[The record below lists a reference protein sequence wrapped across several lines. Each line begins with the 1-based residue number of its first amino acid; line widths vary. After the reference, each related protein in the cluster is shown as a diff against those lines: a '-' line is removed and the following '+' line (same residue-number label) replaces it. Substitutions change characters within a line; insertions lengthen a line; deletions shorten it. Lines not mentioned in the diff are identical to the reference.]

1 MAAVPSLE
9 ELRALALGAGLQ
21 HLGCTDAAPLTE
33 AREALEERK
42 AQGLNGSMQFTY
54 RNPARSTDPQA
65 TLPGARSILVG
76 ARSYHRHQPP
86 APDGVGPV
94 ARVARYVW
102 ADDHDVLVAGLE
114 TVAAALKAAGWRACV
129 VSDQNHLVDRAV
141 AHRAGLGWFGK
152 NANLLIPGAGSWF
165 ILGSVLTDAPVSE
178 VATAPVPDGCGTCS
192 RCVPACP
199 TGAIVAP
206 GVVDA
211 RRCLAWSLQ
220 TTGPF
225 PVDHRVAL
233 GDRIYGCD
241 ECQEVCPPNRLEVRR
256 AAPGGRSH
264 LDHLDQIGDPDRA
277 WVAVL
282 DLLESSDD
290 EIMAAHGRW
299 YVPERDPRYLRRNA
313 LVVLGNL
320 AVGAV
325 GAVGAVDA
333 GEAEP
338 VEPEPVEPEP
348 VEPEPVEPERVEPRV
363 RAVLSRCLADDDALV
378 RAHAVWSARRLGCD
392 DLLVDLADDPDP
404 LVREELARLVPP
416 RSPRRPAADT
426 TGAYRMPDGVMPDG
440 WMPDGGMTANG
451 TTSGESTADGVVAAP

>member
-1 MAAVPSLE
+1 MATAPSLD
-9 ELRALALGAGLQ
+9 ELRAVAAEAGVH
-21 HLGCTDAAPLTE
+21 HLGCTDAEPLTA
-33 AREALEERK
+33 ARTALEERK
-42 AQGLNGSMQFTY
+42 ARGLNGSMQFTY
-54 RNPARSTDPQA
+54 KNPVRSTDPQA

-76 ARSYHRHQPP
+76 ARSYHRRRPP

-102 ADDHDVLVAGLE
+102 ADDHEVLVAGLGA
-114 TVAAALKAAGWRACV
+114 VAAALKAAGWRACV

-165 ILGSVLTDAPVSE
+165 LLGSVLTDALVSE
-178 VATAPVPDGCGTCS
+178 VATAPVPDGCGTCL
-192 RCVPACP
+192 RCLPACP

-211 RRCLAWSLQ
+211 RRCLSWSLQ

-225 PVDHRVAL
+225 PVAHRVAL

-264 LDHLDQIGDPDRA
+264 LDHRDQVGDPDRA

-282 DLLESSDD
+282 DLLEAGDD

-299 YVPERDPRYLRRNA
+299 YVPERDPRHLRRNA
-313 LVVLGNL
+313 LVVLGNTTDFVL
-320 AVGAV
+320 EGDSGAV
-325 GAVGAVDA
+325 
-333 GEAEP
+333 
-338 VEPEPVEPEP
+338 
-348 VEPEPVEPERVEPRV
+348 RQRV
-363 RAVLSRCLADDDALV
+363 RAVLSRCLAADDALV
-378 RAHAVWSARRLGCD
+378 RSHAVWSARRLGCD

-404 LVREELARLVPP
+404 LVREELARSVPP
-416 RSPRRPAADT
+416 RTSP
-426 TGAYRMPDGVMPDG
+426 
-440 WMPDGGMTANG
+440 
-451 TTSGESTADGVVAAP
+451 GVVAAP